1 MGEREGKRETRRVG
15 KRGNEKGIGKEKGEI
30 TIGRER
36 ERTVGERERW
46 EKGEGWRKK
55 IEREGE
61 RKRGMFYVNK
71 NKCMFLFLITRTCF
85 RNICVFL
92 KRGQVIFISIFLG
105 MCTHSFL

>member
-1 MGEREGKRETRRVG
+1 MSGVEREGAMGEREGKRETRRVG
-15 KRGNEKGIGKEKGEI
+15 KRGNEKGIGKEGGEI
-30 TIGRER
+30 TSERER

-71 NKCMFLFLITRTCF
+71 NECMFLFIITR
-85 RNICVFL
+85 IC
-92 KRGQVIFISIFLG
+92 S
-105 MCTHSFL
+105 CS